1 MGCALIPPGAHPGF
15 FNGGWWEAQMMM
27 KRIVM
32 FGIAAVLGLGLVV
45 VPTFISPQ
53 QAARALAC
61 YSSVTCQPLNV
72 TMLAESGITLVPKVA
87 GVAAADATRAVVAK
101 GSVGL
106 LWGKLRPILGGFLA
120 VTSLIDMF
128 GGGDQK
134 VSGGLSTDGLYG
146 QRIATDGSV
155 GTNPEWEVGGTGS
168 SFTEAGGAT
177 VTARISRLVNAS
189 LPTYSCFDLAGDV
202 GDLIDDL
209 YVYSKKNGVW
219 GGASPYFTS
228 SRSGCGSVA
237 VGEQQTYAN
246 IQGASEWAIGRGG
259 SRGSSVFPTSSM
271 ANGTATASVKCQ
283 GAGGSIR
290 VVTVSLVQSFVAG
303 ETMTVPD
310 VGCADDELAVGAD
323 VDWMPDGGIAQRVI
337 DSSDGTQLLPEQK
350 EMRTDYPDCFT
361 ALAGAC
367 VMILKELAA
376 DGSEKSCGNIGE
388 LCEDWATDP
397 NRDTRYVC
405 RYGATLITLDHCS
418 AYRRPALGVLPN
430 IGADGLLLAPD
441 APVPEVQQPATEI
454 NTAPAPAVPESDD
467 AACRPASWLE
477 GLNPYW
483 MFRAVQCA
491 LRDAFV
497 PPEALVKAAM
507 TRAQTAWETTTP
519 VKVSQSINVL
529 VAALPTGSGCS
540 GIALHWPSVL
550 GVPAVEAEFLNAC
563 EEPLATVASITST
576 VGALGMVWFGVLAI
590 VRLAGGVIAFPGLG
604 KGGE

>member
-1 MGCALIPPGAHPGF
+1 
-15 FNGGWWEAQMMM
+15 MMR
-27 KRIVM
+27 RILM
-32 FGIAAVLGLGLVV
+32 FGTAAVLGLGLAV

-53 QAARALAC
+53 QAARAFAC

-72 TMLAESGITLVPKVA
+72 TMLAESGIVLAPKVA

-101 GSVGL
+101 GSAGL

-128 GGGDQK
+128 GGDDQK

-146 QRIATDGSV
+146 QRVATDGSV
-155 GTNPEWEVGGTGS
+155 GTDSEWEIGGTGS
-168 SFTEAGGAT
+168 TFTDAGGST
-177 VTARISRLVNAS
+177 VTARISRLDNPSA
-189 LPTYSCFDLAGDV
+189 LNYSCFDLAGDV
-202 GDLIDDL
+202 FDVLSNSNL
-209 YVYSKKNGVW
+209 YVYAKKNGVW
-219 GGASPYFTS
+219 GSGSPRFTYS
-228 SRSGCGSVA
+228 ATRSGCAPVA
-237 VGEQQTYAN
+237 AGEGQTIAN
-246 IQGASEWAIGRGG
+246 IQGASEWAIGPTA
-259 SRGSSVFPTSSM
+259 SRGSSVFAVSSM
-271 ANGTATASVKCQ
+271 ANGTATAAVKCQ
-283 GAGGSIR
+283 GAGGAIR

-303 ETMTVPD
+303 ENMIVPD
-310 VGCADDELAVGAD
+310 VGCADDEIAVGAD
-323 VDWMPDGGIAQRVI
+323 VDWIPDGGTAQRVI

-361 ALAGAC
+361 ALAAAC
-367 VMILKELAA
+367 LMILKQLAA

-388 LCEDWATDP
+388 LCEDWASDP
-397 NRDTRYVC
+397 DRDTKYVC
-405 RYGATLITLDHCS
+405 RYGATLITVDHCS

-430 IGADGLLLAPD
+430 VGTDGLLLTPD
-441 APVPEVQQPATEI
+441 SPVPEVQQPATE
-454 NTAPAPAVPESDD
+454 TAPAPAPAVPETDD
-467 AACRPASWLE
+467 APCRPSSWIE

-497 PPEALVKAAM
+497 PPEALVKSAI
-507 TRAQTAWETTTP
+507 TRAQTAWENSTP

-550 GVPAVEAEFLNAC
+550 GVPAVDAEFLNAC
-563 EEPLATVASITST
+563 EEPLATVAAITST

-604 KGGE
+604 KGGD